1 MIKRLK
7 KYKGFS
13 LVEMLFTMLLLT
25 TIMLMVASTLN
36 TVIKVSQTTNS
47 KNQARADMTYIMD
60 YIERVFANT
69 ELSDI
74 YVFNS
79 GGIRS
84 ISVDEVSEPE
94 VVTDPGFPDLSIVY
108 NADAKVEN
116 IEAGNEPEVINEVH
130 VKLYGYSDWTCIGFF
145 KDEIQGV
152 NPDGTPREYGYLVR
166 AVHEP
171 DPPAEVE
178 GEFAHEE
185 CFGDG
190 ATIVP
195 LHSFMVDVSDFSI
208 EYIKFTDDKN
218 SMFIVNATVEPLF
231 WPMQNTSVF
240 TKKVT
245 RQSVISTQALTWY

>member
-13 LVEMLFTMLLLT
+13 LVEMLFTMILLT

-79 GGIRS
+79 SRIRN
-84 ISVDEVSEPE
+84 ISVDGVTEPE

-108 NADAKVEN
+108 NAAAKVEN
-116 IEAGNEPEVINEVH
+116 IEAGSEPEVINEVH

-145 KDEIQGV
+145 KDITPSQEIDE
-152 NPDGTPREYGYLVR
+152 DGNPREYGYLVR
-166 AVHEP
+166 AVHP
-171 DPPAEVE
+171 SNDV
-178 GEFAHEE
+178 GEFDHEK
-185 CFGDG
+185 CFGDD

-231 WPMQNTSVF
+231 WPMRNTSVM